1 MDQVAQ
7 VQARIPPFG
16 NTLGIRVLEVSPER
30 LTAEMTIR
38 DDLCTTFSVAHG
50 GALMAFADTLGAVAT
65 TINLPEGAGTT
76 TVESKTNFFRPA
88 MAGST
93 VRGTC
98 TPLHRGRR
106 LQTWQTHITDDQ
118 DRLVALITQ
127 TQIVLEGGR

>member
-1 MDQVAQ
+1 MDDVAQ

-16 NTLGIRVLEVSPER
+16 RTLGIRVLAVTPDR

-38 DDLCTTFSVAHG
+38 DDLCTTFSVGHG

-88 MAGST
+88 LAGST
-93 VRGTC
+93 VRGAC
-98 TPLHRGRR
+98 TPLNRGRP

-118 DRLVALITQ
+118 DRLLALITQ
-127 TQIVLEGGR
+127 TQIVLT